1 VADRACDAAQR
12 ELCFHAGRPEANS
25 VPTITDWTG
34 LVWSEIDGSGHT
46 TIFVSTD
53 ADADA
58 DEIYMPQAVQL
69 HASDFIL

>member
-1 VADRACDAAQR
+1 VD
-12 ELCFHAGRPEANS
+12 HPAGSDDP

-53 ADADA
+53 ADPEA
-58 DEIYMPQAVQL
+58 EMQIHMPQAIQL
-69 HASDFIL
+69 HASDFVL

>member
-1 VADRACDAAQR
+1 VD
-12 ELCFHAGRPEANS
+12 HPAGSDDP

-34 LVWSEIDGSGHT
+34 LVWSVADGNGHT

-58 DEIYMPQAVQL
+58 EMQIYMPQALTL
-69 HASDFIL
+69 HASDFVL